1 MRIVMFGC
9 PGAGKGTQAKVIA
22 AKSGAKHISTG
33 DMLREAIANGTEI
46 GKKANEFMSK
56 GELVPDEVVV
66 GIVKEKLVN
75 DKIEDFILDGFPRTL
90 PQAEALDVMLEELG
104 LPVEN
109 VVNLNIDH
117 EIIVNRLCERRVCL
131 ACGET
136 YHLKNNPPK
145 TEGKCN
151 ACGADL
157 VHRSD
162 DQPEAI
168 KNRLDQYDKKTA
180 PLIDF
185 YKKQGKIIDIDA
197 CGSIDDIRD
206 NIFRALGL

>member
-22 AKSGAKHISTG
+22 AKSGANHISTG
-33 DMLREAIANGTEI
+33 DMLREAVAKETSTGL
-46 GKKANEFMSK
+46 KAKEFMSK

-66 GIVKEKLVN
+66 GIVKDKLVN
-75 DKIEDFILDGFPRTL
+75 DKITDFILDGFPRTI
-90 PQAEALDVMLEELG
+90 PQAEALDAMLSELNM
-104 LPVEN
+104 PVEK

-117 EIIVNRLCERRVCL
+117 QVIVNRLCERRVCL
-131 ACGET
+131 KCGET

-145 TEGKCN
+145 VEGKCN

-162 DQPEAI
+162 DQPLAI
-168 KNRLDQYDKKTA
+168 KNRLDQYDMKTA

-185 YKKQGKIIDIDA
+185 YKKQGKIIDVDA
-197 CGSIDDIRD
+197 AGAIDDIRD
-206 NIFRALGL
+206 NIFKALGL

>member
-22 AKSGAKHISTG
+22 AKTGANHISTG
-33 DMLREAIANGTEI
+33 DMLREAVAKETPTGL
-46 GKKANEFMSK
+46 KAKEYMSK
-56 GELVPDEVVV
+56 GELVPDDVVV
-66 GIVKEKLVN
+66 GIVKDKLVN
-75 DKIEDFILDGFPRTL
+75 DKINDFILDGFPRTI
-90 PQAEALDVMLEELG
+90 PQAEALDTMLAELN
-104 LPVEN
+104 LPVEK

-117 EIIVNRLCERRVCL
+117 QVIVDRLCERRVCL

-168 KNRLDQYDKKTA
+168 NNRLEQYDRKTA
-180 PLIDF
+180 PLIEF
-185 YKKQGKIIDIDA
+185 YKKQGKITDIDA
-197 CGSIDDIRD
+197 QGSIDEIRD
-206 NIFRALGL
+206 SIFKALGI